1 MRPKAEVIIMK
12 VMKTALPKV
21 TDYLD
26 YRSFLKDFFL
36 KQKEIHP
43 GFSVRSFA
51 RHPSLMLTSSGFM
64 TQLLQGKRNLSQ
76 QLRLKFVQA
85 LHLDSRESEYFDFL
99 VQFNQAKSLEEK
111 NYFFAH
117 LSRQRGSRAR
127 LLLEN
132 QNSFFSQWYNTVIWN
147 YFGLPGARRHAPQIS
162 KQLVGGVSPEQVEQ
176 AMSLLQEM
184 GLITKTANG
193 FSVTDRHLVTPKVF
207 SGQVAKAY
215 HKEFMR
221 LGADALD
228 TLPPEQRQFNVLTFS
243 VSDKG
248 FAAVKQRIEAFLHEV
263 REIIDRDEDLNQVN
277 VLALQ
282 LFPAA
287 KIT

>member
-1 MRPKAEVIIMK
+1 MKAV
-12 VMKTALPKV
+12 LPRV

-26 YRSFLKDFFL
+26 YRSFLKDYFL

-85 LHLDSRESEYFDFL
+85 LKLDPRDSEYFDFL

-111 NYFFAH
+111 NYFFSH
-117 LSRQRGSRAR
+117 LSRHRGSRAR
-127 LLLEN
+127 TLLEN
-132 QNSFFSQWYNTVIWN
+132 QNSFFTQWYHTVIWN
-147 YFGLPGARRHAPQIS
+147 YFGLPGARRHAPQIA
-162 KQLVGGVSPEQVEQ
+162 KQLVGGVTQEQVEESM
-176 AMSLLQEM
+176 ALLQEM
-184 GLITKTANG
+184 GLVTRTANG
-193 FSVTDRHLVTPKVF
+193 FAVTDRHLVTPKVF

-221 LGADALD
+221 LGAEALD
-228 TLPPEQRQFNVLTFS
+228 TLPPEERQFNVLTFS
-243 VSDKG
+243 VSNKG
-248 FAAVKQRIEAFLHEV
+248 FSAVKSRIEAFLEEV

-277 VLALQ
+277 VLSLQ

>member
-1 MRPKAEVIIMK
+1 
-12 VMKTALPKV
+12 MKTVLPRV

-26 YRSFLKDFFL
+26 YRSFLKDYFL
-36 KQKEIHP
+36 KQKEGHP
-43 GFSVRSFA
+43 GFSVRAFA

-85 LHLDSRESEYFDFL
+85 LGLDSRDSEYFDFL

-111 NYFFAH
+111 NYFFTH
-117 LSRQRGSRAR
+117 LSRHRGSRAR

-132 QNSFFSQWYNTVIWN
+132 QNSYFAQWYNTIIWN
-147 YFGLPGARRHAPQIS
+147 YFGLPGARRHAPQIA
-162 KQLVGGVSPEQVEQ
+162 KHLAGGITTEQVEQ
-176 AMSLLQEM
+176 SLQLLLDM

-193 FSVTDRHLVTPKVF
+193 FAVTDRHLVAPKAAP
-207 SGQVAKAY
+207 GAVAKNY
-215 HKEFMR
+215 HKEFLR
-221 LGADALD
+221 LGAEALD

-248 FAAVKQRIEAFLHEV
+248 FSAVKQRMEAFLHEV
-263 REIIDRDEDLNQVN
+263 REIIDRDEEMNQVN
-277 VLALQ
+277 VLAMQ

>member
-1 MRPKAEVIIMK
+1 MK
-12 VMKTALPKV
+12 PALPKV

-26 YRSFLKDFFL
+26 YRSFLKDFFA

-43 GFSVRSFA
+43 GFSVRAFA

-85 LHLDSRESEYFDFL
+85 LKLEPRDAEYFDFL

-111 NYFFAH
+111 NYFFGH

-127 LLLEN
+127 TLLDN
-132 QNSFFSQWYNTVIWN
+132 QNNFFAQWYNTIIWN
-147 YFGLPGARRHAPQIS
+147 YFGLPGARRHAPQIAG
-162 KQLVGGVSPEQVEQ
+162 QLAGNVSPEQVEQ
-176 AMSLLQEM
+176 AIALLQEI
-184 GLITKTANG
+184 GLINRTANG
-193 FSVTDRHLVTPKVF
+193 FAVTDRHVVTPKVF
-207 SGQVAKAY
+207 SAQVAKGY
-215 HKEFMR
+215 HKEFLR
-221 LGADALD
+221 LGAEALE

-287 KIT
+287 KVT